1 MGRKPGT
8 IALRHFQKIVA
19 ATVSLHFAGPTAA
32 ETTCY
37 LEGANRVCTTVTQRV
52 DGSVSTTSRSSTG
65 ETYSINTEV
74 DTSYDGTTR
83 ITSIDSSGHSYG
95 IKSWSDATGSHS
107 IDTEGNKCTL
117 THSGQWIGC

>member
-1 MGRKPGT
+1 M
-8 IALRHFQKIVA
+8 RHFQKIA
-19 ATVSLHFAGPTAA
+19 AAAVCLHFAGPAAA

-37 LEGANRVCTTVTQRV
+37 GEGAYRVCTTVTQRA
-52 DGSVSTTSRSSTG
+52 DGSMSITSRSSTG
-65 ETYSINTEV
+65 HTYSINTEV

-83 ITSIDSSGHSYG
+83 ITSTDSTGNSYG